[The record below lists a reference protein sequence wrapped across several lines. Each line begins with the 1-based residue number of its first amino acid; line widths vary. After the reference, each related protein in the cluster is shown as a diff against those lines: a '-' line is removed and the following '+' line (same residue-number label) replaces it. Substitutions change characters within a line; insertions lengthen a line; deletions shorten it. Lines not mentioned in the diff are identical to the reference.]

1 MGIAEGMGK
10 RNPHQEPDH
19 GAGKSQ
25 KICFC
30 ITGWILL
37 FENSNPLTYHNLGNR
52 KNKYEIKNRAI
63 RVPVDRQRD
72 LGIYLHEGIKEEQI

>member
-52 KNKYEIKNRAI
+52 KNK
-63 RVPVDRQRD
+63 
-72 LGIYLHEGIKEEQI
+72 

>member
-19 GAGKSQ
+19 GEYKSH
-25 KICFC
+25 KNCFC

-37 FENSNPLTYHNLGNR
+37 FEISNPLTYQKHGKGKYKM
-52 KNKYEIKNRAI
+52 KNKNIEFVKN
-63 RVPVDRQRD
+63 V
-72 LGIYLHEGIKEEQI
+72 L

>member
-19 GAGKSQ
+19 GECKSQ

-37 FENSNPLTYHNLGNR
+37 FENSNPLTYHKHGKGKYKMEN
-52 KNKYEIKNRAI
+52 KNKEFVKN
-63 RVPVDRQRD
+63 V
-72 LGIYLHEGIKEEQI
+72 L

>member
-19 GAGKSQ
+19 GECKSQ

-37 FENSNPLTYHNLGNR
+37 L
-52 KNKYEIKNRAI
+52 KNQTLSLITNKCLDNTSSCEK
-63 RVPVDRQRD
+63 VFSV
-72 LGIYLHEGIKEEQI
+72 LWGEE

>member
-10 RNPHQEPDH
+10 RKPHQEPDH
-19 GAGKSQ
+19 GECKSQ

-37 FENSNPLTYHNLGNR
+37 FENSNPLTYRKSDNREYKVIEKKYKNR
-52 KNKYEIKNRAI
+52 KGYS
-63 RVPVDRQRD
+63 RD
-72 LGIYLHEGIKEEQI
+72 FSRYADSD